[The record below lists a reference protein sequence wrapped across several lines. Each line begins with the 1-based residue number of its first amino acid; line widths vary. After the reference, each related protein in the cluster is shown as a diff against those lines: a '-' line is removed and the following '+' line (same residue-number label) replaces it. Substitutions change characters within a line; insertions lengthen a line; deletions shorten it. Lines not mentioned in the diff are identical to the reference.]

1 MRMRPAN
8 KDEEESELIAQKISG
23 DSLSILGQTYTFDSV
38 ADADST
44 QASSNEMKLFSV
56 LHE

>member
-1 MRMRPAN
+1 MRPAN

-38 ADADST
+38 ADADSS
-44 QASSNEMKLFSV
+44 QASSNEMQLFSV